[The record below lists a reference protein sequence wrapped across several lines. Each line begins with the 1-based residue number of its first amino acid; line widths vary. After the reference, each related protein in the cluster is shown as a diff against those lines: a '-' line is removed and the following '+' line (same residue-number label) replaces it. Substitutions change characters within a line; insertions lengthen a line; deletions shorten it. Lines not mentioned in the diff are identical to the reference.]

1 MQASLT
7 IRSLTAYREAGG
19 VALLSGALAIPIDP
33 ANRHHLTLT
42 DIKKYAVTSKDV
54 HACPTRLICLE
65 NTLAGTVLPLDE
77 CQAISQ
83 WAREQQPPIAMHLD
97 GARLWE
103 AVASGAGSLRDYC
116 ACFDSISLCFSKGL
130 GAPIGSMIVGSTSL
144 IERAR
149 HLRKA
154 IGGGMRQAGVV
165 TAAARVGVDE
175 TFLGGKLAATHE
187 RAKEVARLW
196 EEKGGCIE
204 RSCETN
210 MVWLDLE
217 KARVAPEAFV
227 EAGVKE
233 GVKVRGGRLVV
244 HYRTF
249 IMFQCKV
256 TGLRVLFWT
265 LLWRK

>member
-1 MQASLT
+1 MTL
-7 IRSLTAYREAGG
+7 YREAGG
-19 VALLSGALAIPIDP
+19 VASLSGALAIPIDP
-33 ANRHHLTLT
+33 ANQHHLTLA
-42 DIKKYAVTSKDV
+42 DVKKYAVTSTDV

-65 NTLAGTVLPLDE
+65 NTLAGTILPLAD

-103 AVASGAGSLRDYC
+103 AVASGAGSLKDYC
-116 ACFDSISLCFSKGL
+116 ACFDSMSLCFSKGL
-130 GAPIGSMIVGSTSL
+130 GAPIGSIIVAPTAF
-144 IERAR
+144 IDRAR
-149 HLRKA
+149 HIRKA

-196 EEKGGCIE
+196 GGKGGSVE

-210 MVWLDLE
+210 MVWLDLQ
-217 KARVAPEAFV
+217 KAGVATEAFV

-244 HYRTF
+244 HYRKSPIGNTN
-249 IMFQCKV
+249 QCNQ
-256 TGLRVLFWT
+256 TGLRVFPC
-265 LLWRK
+265 